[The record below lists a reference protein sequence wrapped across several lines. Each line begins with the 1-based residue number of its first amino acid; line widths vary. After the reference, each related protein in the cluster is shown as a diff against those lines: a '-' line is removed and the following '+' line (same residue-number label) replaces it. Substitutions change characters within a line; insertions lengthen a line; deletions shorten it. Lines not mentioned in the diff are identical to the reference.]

1 MFSNVR
7 KRGGVAALVAAFV
20 VVAALP
26 ASAEFNTDPDTVNV
40 YTTREPGLVLP
51 LFDAFTAATG
61 ITVHTVYISQG
72 VAERLIAEGEHSPA
86 DLVMMVDYGE
96 LDNLVERGLTQPVHS
111 DILNAAIPAN
121 LRDPND
127 QWFALSIRARVI
139 YASTDPARVP
149 EETLTYEDL
158 AKPEWKGRVCIRS
171 GQHPYNTSLFAA
183 FIAKHGVDATEDY
196 LRALHDNLA
205 RTAGGGDRD
214 GARDILAGICDV
226 AVGNSYYVGLMRS
239 GAGGA
244 EQQAWGNAIRVIL
257 PTFDDGLGTH
267 VNISGAVVAKYA
279 PHYDIAVRLME
290 FLVSPEAQE
299 IYAKANF
306 EYPVLAGVAPG
317 TDRRRLRQSGDRSDA
332 AERAVSVSPNESEL
346 VDIVGFD
353 Y

>member
-1 MFSNVR
+1 MFNHPGRLAGAMALAVTATVFAS
-7 KRGGVAALVAAFV
+7 GPAAAQ
-20 VVAALP
+20 
-26 ASAEFNTDPDTVNV
+26 FNTDPSVVNV

-51 LFDAFTAATG
+51 LFDLFQSETG

-86 DLVMMVDYGE
+86 DIVMMVDYGQ
-96 LDNLVERGLTQPVHS
+96 LSNLVDRGLTQPVHS
-111 DILNAAIPAN
+111 DILNEVIPAN

-158 AKPEWKGRVCIRS
+158 AKPEWRGRVCIRS
-171 GQHPYNTSLFAA
+171 GHHPYNTSLFAA
-183 FIAKHGVDATEDY
+183 FIAKHGEQATEDY
-196 LRALHDNLA
+196 LRALHANLA

-244 EQQAWGNAIRVIL
+244 EQQEWGNAIRVIL

-279 PHYDIAVRLME
+279 PHYDNAVQLLE
-290 FLVSPEAQE
+290 FLVSEEAQKL
-299 IYAKANF
+299 YADANF
-306 EYPVLAGVAPG
+306 EYPVRAGVAPDPIVAAFG
-317 TDRRRLRQSGDRSDA
+317 QLRQLIRRRRR
-332 AERAVSVSPNESEL
+332 
-346 VDIVGFD
+346 
-353 Y
+353 